1 MNQHHFT
8 TMFLWDALNVNA
20 DRTKVSLRNT
30 ETCSNHEFLRE
41 HLRSYWSGRNVTQE
55 MSRGLTTWKDVR
67 KSAQKGIVLWQTR
80 RRSNCGQFQRFAWMD
95 EHNFKKEELEIV
107 GELSKVWSQ
116 IVWRCL
122 YLALIGR
129 LNILW
134 SVHEFARTVT
144 KWTRACDR
152 VLARLIF
159 YIHPSVPRLRF
170 CW

>member
-1 MNQHHFT
+1 MKNVDFDEPTSFHDHVFVGCTQRECRPNESIIEECRN
-8 TMFLWDALNVNA
+8 MFKSRISAGAFEKLLG
-20 DRTKVSLRNT
+20 L
-30 ETCSNHEFLRE
+30 
-41 HLRSYWSGRNVTQE
+41 
-55 MSRGLTTWKDVR
+55 SRGLTTWKDVR
-67 KSAQKGIVLWQTR
+67 KSAQKGIVIWKTKR
-80 RRSNCGQFQRFAWMD
+80 WSNCGQFQRLAWMD

-134 SVHEFARTVT
+134 SVNKFARAVT

-152 VLARLIF
+152 GSARLISF
-159 YIHPSVPRLRF
+159 FHRSVPRLRF